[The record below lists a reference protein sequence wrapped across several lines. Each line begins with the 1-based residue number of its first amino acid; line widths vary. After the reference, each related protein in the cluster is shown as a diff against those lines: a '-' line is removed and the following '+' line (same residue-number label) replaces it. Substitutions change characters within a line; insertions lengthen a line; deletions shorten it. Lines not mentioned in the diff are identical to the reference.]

1 MVGVWGYPPDICF
14 TPFLARKGVRGMVE
28 GNLSTLWKAGRRSVN
43 ENIIVITGFSGTG
56 KSRVGRAVA
65 ELLGWEFVDTDEE
78 VVRRA
83 GKPIARIFEEEGEES
98 FRVLERQ
105 AVKEACAGHRT
116 VVASGGGAI
125 VDTDSRAI
133 MEANGYLVCLEARP
147 ETIYARLYDQR
158 DVDEDPVVRPLLE
171 GADSMERIRLLKDHR
186 EAAYATARWT
196 VHTDSLSV
204 EEVAQEVARAWR
216 RMSGKESSTEQLF
229 VGTPELAATVEAS
242 SGSCPLLVGWGLIPR
257 LGELLRQAGV
267 HGPFYVIT
275 DDRVGGRYMR
285 AVQRSLQAAEFEAH
299 SFTFPNGEKSKSL
312 EMATRL
318 YGWLAHRHAQRGHT
332 LVALGGGVVGDL
344 TGFVAATYNRGM
356 GFVQVPTSVAAMV
369 DASIGGKTA
378 VDLPEAKNLVGAFYQ
393 PRLVVADV
401 AALRTLPQR
410 ETMEGWAEA
419 IKHGLI
425 MDAGLFRVFE
435 EQADQLLA
443 LEPELTT
450 EVIRRSMAIK
460 ARVVSEDERE
470 TTGYRTLLNYGHTIG
485 HGLEAAT
492 EYGQFLHGEGVS
504 IGMMGAAR
512 IGERMGIT
520 PHEVVERQEA
530 ILRRFNL
537 PVACPGVDLER
548 VEAAMA
554 LDKKAE
560 GASMRWVLLEGM
572 GRAVVR
578 NDVPQELVRQVLGE
592 LAESSRS

>member
-1 MVGVWGYPPDICF
+1 MSD
-14 TPFLARKGVRGMVE
+14 
-28 GNLSTLWKAGRRSVN
+28 
-43 ENIIVITGFSGTG
+43 NIIIITGFSGTG
-56 KSRVGRAVA
+56 KSRVGKAVA
-65 ELLGWEFVDTDEE
+65 QLLGWELVDTDDE

-83 GKPIARIFEEEGEES
+83 GKPIARIFQDEGEDA
-98 FRVLERQ
+98 FRQMERQ
-105 AVKEACAGHRT
+105 ALQDACQGERR

-125 VDTDSRAI
+125 MDIASHDLMDSS
-133 MEANGYLVCLEARP
+133 GFLVCLEARP
-147 ETIYARLYDQR
+147 ETIERRLRQEA
-158 DVDEDPVVRPLLE
+158 VDKPELRPLLQ
-171 GADSMERIRLLKDHR
+171 GGDTLARIRSLKQQR
-186 EAAYATARWT
+186 QPAYASARWT

-216 RMSGKESSTEQLF
+216 RTSGKAAATEHPF
-229 VGTPELAATVEAS
+229 AGTPELAATVEAS
-242 SGSCPLLVGWGLIPR
+242 SGSCPLLVGWGLLPR
-257 LGELLRQAGV
+257 LGELLHQAGI
-267 HGPFYVIT
+267 HGPLYVIT
-275 DDRVGGRYMR
+275 DDRVGARYMR
-285 AVQRSLQAAEFEAH
+285 AVQRSLQAADFEAH

-312 EMATRL
+312 EMATNL

-356 GFVQVPTSVAAMV
+356 GFVQVPTSMAAMM

-378 VDLPEAKNLVGAFYQ
+378 VNLPEAKNLVGAFYQ

-401 AALRTLPQR
+401 AALKTLPPR

-425 MDAGLFRVFE
+425 LDAGLFRTFE

-443 LEPELTT
+443 LEPEMTT

-485 HGLEAAT
+485 HALEAAT
-492 EYGQFLHGEGVS
+492 EYGTFLHGEGVS

-512 IGERMGIT
+512 IGQRMGVT
-520 PHEVVERQEA
+520 PKDVVERQEA

-560 GASMRWVLLEGM
+560 GASMRWVLLDGM
-572 GRAVVR
+572 GHAVVR
-578 NDVPQELVRQVLGE
+578 SDVPQELAREVLRE
-592 LAESSRS
+592 LANPAHV